1 MSKRYKL
8 FSFILCI
15 LVIIG
20 ISEFIR
26 TYSSFSIFNAPKI
39 LKSNNY
45 IQALSSVAINEDSSQ
60 IRLFEIPL
68 QNQQISSGVIGVPAS
83 NNNPIVF
90 ILHDLNYTQKPYDHG
105 FTYLVKHLADNG
117 YLTISL
123 NISSTFDFKSA
134 QLINIDSLRHLVF
147 QHLYFLDQSISNN
160 KLHYSLDLSNKGN
173 LNQISLIGHG
183 VGGFGAYSLSNSSEI
198 NFHSALLI
206 SPTFISSAKS
216 IIVPSLPL
224 GIILPQLDG
233 EVKSLDGQKIYD
245 TLSISNELIDPISNL
260 FLKNANHNYFNT
272 MLSSDDSIKLKYNYD
287 KINKL
292 TPLEQQEFLKN
303 YTLDFL
309 NYYHFNPS
317 NKNIGL
323 NSSLIAPDSIY
334 GFKVLTSLCTPN
346 SLGILTPSSNNSTT
360 LNSLGGEISM
370 NNASLNYVVES
381 YMAPHD
387 SAIGFQQPGLPE
399 NLGLFKVSWNVSSGT
414 FSTKIPESSKD
425 ISKYNALSLWIS
437 IDPMNSLN
445 IEPLSFIIQF
455 KDKFGKIDQI
465 LIDSNS
471 IALQQP
477 DGETISNAYQTQ
489 WSTFT
494 PLSNIRIPLSLLTNI
509 SKTNLSSLSIKFNQ
523 INSGAILLGNISFL
537 K

>member
-15 LVIIG
+15 LFIIG
-20 ISEFIR
+20 IFEFIR
-26 TYSSFSIFNAPKI
+26 TYSSFSIFNTPKI
-39 LKSNNY
+39 LQSTNY
-45 IQALSSVAINEDSSQ
+45 IQTLSSISTNEDSAKIQ
-60 IRLFEIPL
+60 LFEIPL
-68 QNQQISSGVIGVPAS
+68 HGQNITTGVIGVPAG

-90 ILHDLNYTQKPYDHG
+90 ILHDLNYTKKPYDHG
-105 FTYLVKHLADNG
+105 FTYLVKHLANNG

-123 NISSTFDFKSA
+123 NINSTFDFKSA
-134 QLINIDSLRHLVF
+134 QLINIENLSHLIF
-147 QHLYFLDQSISNN
+147 QHLYFLDQSINNN
-160 KLHYSLDLSNKGN
+160 KLIYSIDLSNKGN
-173 LNQISLIGHG
+173 LNQISFVGHG
-183 VGGFGAYSLSNSSEI
+183 VGGFGAYSLSNSPEI

-206 SPTFISSAKS
+206 SPTFISSPKN
-216 IIVPSLPL
+216 IIPPSLPL

-245 TLSISNELIDPISNL
+245 TLSISDELIEPISSV

-272 MLSSDDSIKLKYNYD
+272 MLYSDDSLKLKYNYD

-323 NSSLIAPDSIY
+323 NSAFVAPDSIY
-334 GFKVLTSLCTPN
+334 GFEVLTSLCTPN
-346 SLGILTPSSNNSTT
+346 SLGILTPTLNNSTV
-360 LNSLGGEISM
+360 LNSLGGEIFM

-381 YMAPHD
+381 YMAPYD
-387 SAIGFQQPGLPE
+387 EAIGFQQPGLPE
-399 NLGLFKVSWNVSSGT
+399 NLGLFKISWNVNSGT
-414 FSTKIPESSKD
+414 FSTKMPESSKD
-425 ISKYNALSLWIS
+425 ISKYQSLSLWLS
-437 IDPMNSLN
+437 IDPMNNLN
-445 IEPLSFIIQF
+445 KEPLSFIIQF

-465 LIDSNS
+465 LIDSTS

-494 PLSNIRIPLSLLTNI
+494 PLSNVRIPLSLLTNI
-509 SKTNLSSLSIKFNQ
+509 NKHNLTSISIKFNQ

-537 K
+537 S